1 MATGL
6 IGEMPAK
13 ATKTI
18 PGQNTSAAQPGV
30 AYDGQNAQ
38 VQQQRSLQSV
48 VAMAGA
54 KRGANWFYWITALSL
69 INTIVA
75 ITGGRFHFVLGLGVT
90 EITDAIHA
98 PQARMIGYFIDL
110 LVLGFFL
117 MCGYF
122 AGKLQKWAFI
132 MGMSF
137 YLLDAGIMLLAQ
149 DWLGFAFHIYALICI
164 WRGFSFVKAASQ
176 TSQLAVLSGS

>member
-6 IGEMPAK
+6 IGEAPTKGTK
-13 ATKTI
+13 AS
-18 PGQNTSAAQPGV
+18 PGLNSSAAQPGV
-30 AYDGQNAQ
+30 AYDGNNAQ
-38 VQQQRSLQSV
+38 VQQQPSAQSM
-48 VAMAGA
+48 VAIAGA
-54 KRGANWFYWITALSL
+54 KRGANWFYWIAALSV

-75 ITGGRFHFVLGLGVT
+75 LSGGQFHFVLGLGVT
-90 EITDAIHA
+90 EITDAIRT
-98 PQARMIGYFIDL
+98 PQVRMIGYFIDV

-164 WRGFSFVKAASQ
+164 WKGFSFLKTARQASQ
-176 TSQLAVLSGS
+176 VSVLSGS

>member
-1 MATGL
+1 MPTGL
-6 IGEMPAK
+6 IGEAPAK
-13 ATKTI
+13 DTKTA
-18 PGQNTSAAQPGV
+18 PGLSSNAAQSGV

-38 VQQQRSLQSV
+38 IKQQASAQTM
-48 VAMAGA
+48 VAITGA
-54 KRGANWFYWITALSL
+54 KRGANWFYWIAGLSL
-69 INTIVA
+69 INSIVA
-75 ITGGRFHFVLGLGVT
+75 ISGGQWHFVLGLGIT
-90 EITDAIHA
+90 EITDAFHN
-98 PQARMIGYFIDL
+98 PQARIVGYFIDL

-149 DWLGFAFHIYALICI
+149 DWLGFAFHVYALICI
-164 WRGFSFVKAASQ
+164 WRGFSFVKAAASTGQ
-176 TSQLAVLSGS
+176 VGVLSAS